1 MAGGIVMLIAHVER
15 YISLRQALGFKLR
28 NMSRALRAFAR
39 FADARGNVHVR
50 ASTAVEWAMEA
61 PSPHA
66 RHVRLQSIVHLAR
79 FLHAEDPTHEIPSN
93 LFHAPK
99 CRPLPYIYAP
109 QEVEKLIGAV
119 RGLRETYPLQRQVY
133 ATMIGL
139 IASTGLRLS
148 EALDLRLYDV
158 LPDGVLQIRCTKF
171 GKSRFM
177 PLHPTAAKALDRYLE
192 ARRRLAV
199 TDDHVFLSLGNKRIA
214 PSTVEATFSRMRLL
228 ARLAPARTR
237 PPRIHDL
244 RHTFATRVLETCAT
258 QREAVG
264 SHFVALATYLGHAAI
279 TSTYW
284 YLEATPELMTQIA
297 AAAEALIAGEAI

>member
-1 MAGGIVMLIAHVER
+1 MLIAHVER

-28 NMSRALRAFAR
+28 ELSRTLRAFAR
-39 FADARGNVHVR
+39 FADARGNAHVR

-61 PSPHA
+61 PSPNA

-93 LFHAPK
+93 LFHAPN

-109 QEVEKLIGAV
+109 EEVGQLIGAV
-119 RGLRETYPLQRQVY
+119 RGLRETYPLRRQVY

-148 EALDLRLYDV
+148 EALDLRLDDV

-171 GKSRFM
+171 GKIRFV

-199 TDDHVFLSLGNKRIA
+199 TDDHVFLSLGNKRI
-214 PSTVEATFSRMRLL
+214 SSSIVEYAFSRMRLL

-244 RHTFATRVLETCAT
+244 RHTFATRALETCAT

-264 SHFVALATYLGHAAI
+264 SHFVALATYLGHADI

-284 YLEATPELMTQIA
+284 YLEATPELMTKIA